1 MNWNEKQNRQIIIP
15 DIWRQAMSYRRLAKF
30 MTNKKRIGVSA
41 ATFAVILI
49 LVESVCFCAQ
59 PQQNPATAA
68 VQAQDANSV
77 SATTPVPQDAPIADT
92 AAQFTDKELKDKKNQ
107 ISESQ
112 ELSDEVKAK
121 IAEAYDKAIA
131 QLKLAVDFED
141 RKQKYS
147 QARKDAPDTLAKT
160 KELLAGQG
168 AFAPPETTP
177 EPTLAKAEQ
186 ALTAAKSAL
195 EEARKNV
202 ATWEIE
208 PKRRAERRTKIP
220 EETNAAK
227 QNLEQVKAKLA
238 IPDAESQRTELT
250 QANRTLLL
258 TQQRTLESQIAAN
271 TEELLFYDAAGD
283 LLSARRDLAARQLAA
298 AEKMVEFWQQK
309 AGALRQKEAEAAK
322 KEAIRAKEE
331 TKYDH
336 PAIQAIAEENVK
348 LAGIQTKLGVDVQA
362 VTKYS
367 EDIDA
372 KLAAEKK
379 SFTDLRAKVET
390 AGKVTDSMGM
400 VLLGQREKL
409 PSISQNLRKMRGRP
423 AEISLSQFDE
433 MVRDKQW
440 LELSDLT
447 DEMEAILARLD
458 STVGDAQRE
467 AIQKQATIYFESQ
480 RKTLRTIA
488 DLYGDYSAKL
498 ANLDTREREYVTIV
512 REYADFIDANILW
525 VKSSLPL
532 RLSDLR
538 ESVSALGWL
547 FSAGNWRQVA
557 VVLWVDF
564 KSSILLYLVFLLV
577 VVSLIVLHPKAHG
590 AIKALSEQVHQVQ
603 TDSFLYTFKALLLT
617 VFLAGTWPVVLFL
630 LWWRLQAAASDND
643 FSQALASGLLAL
655 VPVVFTLNFLRYSV
669 MPQGLAQDHLRMHQ
683 EPLSFLRRLLGWYF
697 VLIIP
702 ITLIVHIM
710 QTQQED
716 DLWYNSAGR
725 LFFIVH
731 LILLALLQMLLLRP
745 TGPLIGPYLKQGQG
759 GWLERLRY
767 LWYPLSFILPVIF
780 AVLAGM
786 GYFYTTRHL
795 YEKFIITIILILL
808 TILIRAMFVRW
819 LMVAQRRL
827 AVLERQK
834 REAAGRVT
842 QEQGESAF
850 SAETPQNKPKDDE
863 TTIFQISM
871 QARRLIDALTL
882 LVPLGGIWYVW
893 NDVLPALGY
902 LAKIKLWEM
911 GADEIVNLGAL
922 VMALV
927 IVVLTVIVTRNVPG
941 LLEIV
946 ILRRLPLDR
955 GVRFAIITLFRYTL
969 VVVGTVLA
977 FSEIRIGWSKVQWLI
992 AAMTVGLG
1000 FGLQEIF
1007 ANFVS
1012 GLIIL
1017 FEQPIRVDDVVTIG
1031 EVTGK
1036 VSKIRIRATTIRK
1049 WDQRELIVPNR
1060 EFITGHLINWTLS
1073 DNVLRQEFSVGIAYG
1088 SDIAKAEKILYEVA
1102 AANPMVL
1109 EDPKPMVIFRGFGDS
1124 SLNFDLRLYISGM
1137 EKWIP
1142 VWHQTNCAIDTE
1154 FRKAG
1159 IEIAFPQ
1166 HDLHIRSIDP
1176 NIPLNINK
1184 PEY

>member
-1 MNWNEKQNRQIIIP
+1 
-15 DIWRQAMSYRRLAKF
+15 MSYGRLAKF
-30 MTNKKRIGVSA
+30 IPNKKRIEVSA

-49 LVESVCFCAQ
+49 FVESVCFCAQ
-59 PQQNPATAA
+59 PQQNPATTAG
-68 VQAQDANSV
+68 QAQDTNSV
-77 SATTPVPQDAPIADT
+77 SATTPIPQGAPIVDT
-92 AAQFTDKELKDKKNQ
+92 ATQITVEGLQKKKKQ

-121 IAEAYDKAIA
+121 IAEVYDKAIT
-131 QLKLAVDFED
+131 QLESTADFEAN
-141 RKQKYS
+141 KQLYS
-147 QARKDAPDTLAKT
+147 QRRKDIPDTLTKI
-160 KELLAGQG
+160 KELLAGQ
-168 AFAPPETTP
+168 AAVAPPESPPETT
-177 EPTLAKAEQ
+177 LAQADQ
-186 ALTAAKSAL
+186 ALTAARLAL

-202 ATWEIE
+202 ATWENE

-220 EETNAAK
+220 EESNTAK
-227 QNLEQVKAKLA
+227 QKLEEVKAKLA
-238 IPDAESQRTELT
+238 TPEAEGQKTEQT

-271 TEELLFYDAAGD
+271 TDELLFYDAAGD
-283 LLSARRDLAARQLAA
+283 LLSFRRDLAARQLAA
-298 AEKMVEFWQQK
+298 AEKVVEFWQQK
-309 AGALRQKEAEAAK
+309 AGALRQKEAETAK

-336 PAIQAIAEENVK
+336 PAIQAIAEENAK
-348 LAGIQTKLGVDVQA
+348 LAGIQTDLVAKVQT

-367 EDIDA
+367 EEIDA
-372 KLAAEKK
+372 KLAAVKK
-379 SFTDLRAKVET
+379 SFTEVRAKVET
-390 AGKVTDSMGM
+390 AGRVTDTMGM

-409 PSISQNLRKMRGRP
+409 PNISENLRKMRGRP
-423 AEISLSQFDE
+423 ADISLTQFHE
-433 MVRDKQW
+433 MERDRQW
-440 LELSDLT
+440 SELSDLT
-447 DEMEAILARLD
+447 DEMEAIIAQLD
-458 STVGDAQRE
+458 SAVGQTERE
-467 AIQKQATIYFESQ
+467 AIQKQATVYFESQ
-480 RKTLRTIA
+480 RKTLRAIA

-498 ANLDTREREYVTIV
+498 ANLDAREREYVATV
-512 REYADFIDANILW
+512 REYVDFIDANILW

-532 RLSDLR
+532 RLSDLSR
-538 ESVSALGWL
+538 SVSALGWL
-547 FSAGNWRQVA
+547 FSGDNWRQVA
-557 VVLWVDF
+557 AVLWADS
-564 KSSILLYLVFLLV
+564 KSNIPVYLVSLLV
-577 VVSLIVLHPKAHG
+577 VVSLIILHPKAHG
-590 AIKALSEQVHQVQ
+590 TIEVLSEKVSQVQ
-603 TDSFLYTFKALLLT
+603 TDSFLYSFKTLLLT

-630 LWWRLQAAASDND
+630 LWWRLRAAAPDND
-643 FSQALASGLLAL
+643 FLQSLASGLLAL
-655 VPVVFTLNFLRYSV
+655 VPVVFTVSFLRHFA
-669 MPQGLAQDHLRMHQ
+669 MPHGLAQDHLRMRQ
-683 EPLSFLRRLLGWYF
+683 EPLSFFRRLLGWYF
-697 VLIIP
+697 ALAIP
-702 ITLIVHIM
+702 IVLVVQITHAQ
-710 QTQQED
+710 QTDKQ
-716 DLWYNSAGR
+716 WYNSAGR
-725 LFFIVH
+725 LFFIAH
-731 LILLALLQMLLLRP
+731 LILLALLQMFLLRP
-745 TGPLIGPYLKQGQG
+745 TGPLIGPYLKQRQG

-780 AVLAGM
+780 ALLASM
-786 GYFYTTRHL
+786 GYFYAARHL
-795 YEKFIITIILILL
+795 YIKLVATIILILL
-808 TILIRAMFVRW
+808 AILVRAMFVRW

-827 AVLERQK
+827 ALLERQK
-834 REAAGRVT
+834 REAAGQET
-842 QEQGESAF
+842 QEQGESA
-850 SAETPQNKPKDDE
+850 SSSEVLQSKPKDDE
-863 TTIFQISM
+863 TTIFQISR
-871 QARRLIDALTL
+871 QTRRLIDALTF
-882 LVPLGGIWYVW
+882 LVPLGGMWYVW
-893 NDVLPALGY
+893 NDVLPALGA
-902 LAKIKLWEM
+902 LAEIELWQM
-911 GADEIVNLGAL
+911 GPDDIVTLGAL
-922 VMALV
+922 VTALV
-927 IVVLTVIVTRNVPG
+927 IIALTVVVTRNVPG

-946 ILRRLPLDR
+946 ILRWLPLDR

-1036 VSKIRIRATTIRK
+1036 VSKIRIRATTIRR

-1060 EFITGHLINWTLS
+1060 EFITGHLVNWTLS

-1109 EDPKPMVIFRGFGDS
+1109 EDPKPMVIFRGFGDN

-1176 NIPLNINK
+1176 NIPFNIKK